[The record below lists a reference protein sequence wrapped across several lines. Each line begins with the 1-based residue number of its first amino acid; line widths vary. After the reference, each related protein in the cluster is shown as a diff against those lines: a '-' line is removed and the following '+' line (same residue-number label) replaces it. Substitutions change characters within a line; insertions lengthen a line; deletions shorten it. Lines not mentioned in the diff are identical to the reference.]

1 MKNKL
6 FMLLAVVMIFA
17 VGLIPSASARSNGT
31 LYGDALVIGYPGTAV
46 ATISTAGA
54 ASFTSISTGTTYT
67 AVDAAY
73 TGTLDVNGNFTSGAD
88 LYVTTNTAATGVW
101 AFPAAVSI
109 AGAVTGPTSITATK
123 IVASGAG
130 SVGLYSRTKAQ
141 ILALTPAA
149 AGQAYYCSDCT
160 AVTVCVSTGTGAG
173 AFTKVTDRAAAC
185 D

>member
-1 MKNKL
+1 MKKV
-6 FMLLAVVMIFA
+6 MSYLAVAAFAIA
-17 VGLIPSASARSNGT
+17 VGFAPSVSAKSVGT
-31 LYGDALVIGYPGTAV
+31 VYGDALVIGPISAPL

-54 ASFTSISTGTTYT
+54 IVATSISTGTTYT
-67 AVDAAY
+67 AVNAAY
-73 TGTLDVNGNFTSGAD
+73 TGTLDVDGNSTFGAD
-88 LYVTTNTAATGVW
+88 LYVTTNTAATGAW
-101 AFPAAVSI
+101 AFPGAVSI
-109 AGAVTGPTSITATK
+109 AGAVTGPTSVTATK

-173 AFTKVTDRAAAC
+173 AFTKVDDRTAAC